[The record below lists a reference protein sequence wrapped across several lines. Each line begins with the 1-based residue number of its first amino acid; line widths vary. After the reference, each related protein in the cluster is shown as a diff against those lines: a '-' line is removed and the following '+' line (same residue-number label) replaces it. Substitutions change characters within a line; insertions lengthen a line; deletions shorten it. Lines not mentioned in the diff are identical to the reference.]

1 MKATWEKIE
10 KNLGVLEVEVEAERV
25 SAALDKAFQKV
36 VKKVNVPGFR
46 KGKVPRG
53 IFESRFGVESLY
65 QDAIDIL
72 LPEVYTEAVDQ
83 TDIFPV
89 DRPEVDVEQFAK
101 GQPFKFKAKVTV
113 KPEVKL
119 GDYKGIEVPATDVEV
134 SEDELNEELT
144 RMQERHAELVV
155 IDEEAAQNG
164 DTVVIDFDGSVD
176 GVPFEGG
183 KAERYSLELGSNTFI
198 PGFEEQVVG
207 LATGD
212 FKDVTVTFP
221 ETYHAEELAGK
232 EAVFKVKVHEIKR
245 KQLPE
250 LDDEFA
256 KDVSEFDTLNEYKE
270 DLKKQLESRKQKEG
284 EAERERVL
292 VDKVGESAE
301 VEIPQAMV
309 DSEVQNMVRDFDN
322 RLRAQGMNLDMF
334 LGFSGQSIDDLKEQ
348 MKGDAEKR
356 VRNNLVLE
364 QIAKAEKIEATEEE
378 INKEL
383 QDMADAYK
391 RSTEEIRNILA
402 ANGSLGS
409 LNEDVLLRKTIQFLL
424 ENSKEVPAVKA
435 EKSEE
440 SSKPA
445 AKKTTKKA
453 AAKAEPKAE
462 AEEAVTEDKQDEE

>member
-25 SAALDKAFQKV
+25 AAALDKAFQKV
-36 VKKVNVPGFR
+36 VKKINVPGFR
-46 KGKVPRG
+46 KGKVPRS
-53 IFESRFGVESLY
+53 IFEARFGVESLY

-72 LPEVYTEAVDQ
+72 LPEVYTEAIDQ
-83 TDIFPV
+83 TEIFPV

-119 GDYKGIEVPATDVEV
+119 GDYKGIEVPAANIEV
-134 SEDELNEELT
+134 SEEELNEELT

-198 PGFEEQVVG
+198 PGFEDQVVG

-232 EAVFKVKVHEIKR
+232 EAVFKVKIHEIKR

-256 KDVSEFDTLNEYKE
+256 KDVSEFDTLDEYKA
-270 DLKKQLESRKQKEG
+270 DLKKQLESRKEKEG
-284 EAERERVL
+284 AAEREGIL
-292 VDKVGESAE
+292 VDQVGENAE
-301 VEIPQAMV
+301 VEIPQAMI
-309 DSEVQNMVRDFDN
+309 DSEVENMVRDFDN
-322 RLRAQGMNLDMF
+322 RLRAQGMNLEMF
-334 LGFSGQSIDDLKEQ
+334 LGFSGQTVEDLREQ
-348 MKGDAEKR
+348 MKNDAEKR

-391 RSTEEIRNILA
+391 RTPEEIRNILA
-402 ANGSLGS
+402 ANGSLGG
-409 LNEDVLLRKTIQFLL
+409 LKEEVLLRKTIEFLT
-424 ENSKEVPAVKA
+424 ENAKEVPAEQFAKKA

-440 SSKPA
+440 AEKPA
-445 AKKTTKKA
+445 KKSTKKA
-453 AAKAEPKAE
+453 AKADDSA
-462 AEEAVTEDKQDEE
+462 AEEQNEE

>member
-25 SAALDKAFQKV
+25 ASALDKAFQKV
-36 VKKVNVPGFR
+36 VKKINVPGFR
-46 KGKVPRG
+46 KGKVPRA

-72 LPEVYTEAVDQ
+72 LPEVYTEAIDE
-83 TDIFPV
+83 TNIFPV
-89 DRPEVDVEQFAK
+89 DRPEVDVEQFEK

-113 KPEVKL
+113 KPEVTL
-119 GDYKGIEVPATDVEV
+119 GDYKGIEVAAINTEV
-134 SEDELNEELT
+134 SEEELNEELT

-164 DTVVIDFDGSVD
+164 DVTVIDFDGSVD

-183 KAERYSLELGSNTFI
+183 KGERYSLELGSNSFI
-198 PGFEEQVVG
+198 PGFEDQVVG
-207 LATGD
+207 MATGD

-256 KDVSEFDTLNEYKE
+256 KDVSEFDTLDEYKE
-270 DLKKQLESRKQKEG
+270 DLKKQIAARKENEGKAARESAVV
-284 EAERERVL
+284 EA
-292 VDKVGESAE
+292 VGANAE
-301 VEIPQAMV
+301 VEIPEAMV
-309 DSEVQNMVRDFDN
+309 QTEVQNMVRDFDN
-322 RLRAQGMNLDMF
+322 RLRAQGMNLDLF
-334 LGFSGQSIDDLKEQ
+334 LNFSGQTIEDLQGQ
-348 MKGDAEKR
+348 MKADAEKR

-378 INKEL
+378 ITKEL
-383 QDMADAYK
+383 ADMSDAYK
-391 RSTEEIRNILA
+391 RSPEEIRNILA
-402 ANGSLGS
+402 ANGALNS
-409 LNEDVLLRKTIQFLL
+409 LNEEVLLRKTIEFLL
-424 ENSKEVPAVKA
+424 ANSKEVPAEQLA
-435 EKSEE
+435 AKSE
-440 SSKPA
+440 
-445 AKKTTKKA
+445 AK
-453 AAKAEPKAE
+453 
-462 AEEAVTEDKQDEE
+462 EEAAQEN

>member
-36 VKKVNVPGFR
+36 VKKANVPGFR
-46 KGKVPRG
+46 KGKVPRS
-53 IFESRFGVESLY
+53 IFEARFGVESLY

-101 GQPFKFKAKVTV
+101 GQPFKFKAKVIV
-113 KPEVKL
+113 KPEVTL
-119 GDYKGIEVPATDVEV
+119 GNYKGLEVPVEPVEV
-134 SEDELNEELT
+134 TEEEINQELERL
-144 RMQERHAELVV
+144 QQRHAELVV

-183 KAERYSLELGSNTFI
+183 KAERYSLELGSGTFI

-221 ETYHAEELAGK
+221 ETYHAEDLASK

-256 KDVSEFDTLNEYKE
+256 KDVSEFDTLAEYKE
-270 DLKKQLESRKQKEG
+270 DLKKELLSRKEKDSKAAREG
-284 EAERERVL
+284 VV
-292 VDKVGESAE
+292 VDKASENAE
-301 VEIPQAMV
+301 VEIPESMV
-309 DSEVQNMVRDFDN
+309 QSEVQNMVRDFDN
-322 RLRAQGMNLDMF
+322 RLRSQGMNLEMF
-334 LGFSGQSIDDLKEQ
+334 LSFSGQSIEDLQEQ
-348 MKGDAEKR
+348 MKADAEKR

-364 QIAKAEKIEATEEE
+364 QIAKAENIVASEEE
-378 INKEL
+378 VNKEL
-383 QDMADAYK
+383 NDMAEAYK
-391 RSTEEIRNILA
+391 RTPEEIRNILA
-402 ANGSLGS
+402 ANGSLGT
-409 LNEDVLLRKTIQFLL
+409 LNEDVTLRKTIEFLL
-424 ENSKEVPAVKA
+424 ENSKEVPA
-435 EKSEE
+435 EK
-440 SSKPA
+440 K
-445 AKKTTKKA
+445 
-453 AAKAEPKAE
+453 
-462 AEEAVTEDKQDEE
+462 EEAKEEATEE

>member
-10 KNLGVLEVEVEAERV
+10 KNLGVLEVEVEADRV

-36 VKKVNVPGFR
+36 VKKANVPGFR
-46 KGKVPRG
+46 KGKVPRA
-53 IFESRFGVESLY
+53 IFEARFGVESLY

-113 KPEVKL
+113 KPEVTL
-119 GDYKGIEVPATDVEV
+119 GDYKGIEVPVEPVEV
-134 SEDELNEELT
+134 TEEEITQELERL
-144 RMQERHAELVV
+144 QQRHAELIV

-183 KAERYSLELGSNTFI
+183 KAERYSLELGSGAFI

-221 ETYHAEELAGK
+221 ETYHAEELANK

-256 KDVSEFDTLNEYKE
+256 KDVSEFDTLDEYKE
-270 DLKKQLESRKQKEG
+270 DLKKELLSRKEKDSKAAREG
-284 EAERERVL
+284 VV
-292 VDKVGESAE
+292 VDKVSENAE
-301 VEIPQAMV
+301 VEIPEAMIQ
-309 DSEVQNMVRDFDN
+309 SEIQNMVRDFDN
-322 RLRAQGMNLDMF
+322 RLRSQGMNLEMF
-334 LGFSGQSIDDLKEQ
+334 LSFSGQSIEDLQEQ
-348 MKGDAEKR
+348 MKADAEKR

-364 QIAKAEKIEATEEE
+364 QIAKQENIVATEEE

-383 QDMADAYK
+383 NDMAEAYK
-391 RSTEEIRNILA
+391 RSPEEIRNILA

-409 LNEDVLLRKTIQFLL
+409 LNEDVTLRKTIEFLL
-424 ENSKEVPAVKA
+424 ENSKEVPAEKKEEVK
-435 EKSEE
+435 
-440 SSKPA
+440 
-445 AKKTTKKA
+445 
-453 AAKAEPKAE
+453 
-462 AEEAVTEDKQDEE
+462 EEATEKATEE

>member
-25 SAALDKAFQKV
+25 AAALDKAFQKV
-36 VKKVNVPGFR
+36 VKKANVPGFR
-46 KGKVPRG
+46 KGKVPRP
-53 IFESRFGVESLY
+53 IFEARFGVESLY

-72 LPEVYTEAVDQ
+72 LPEVYTEAVEQ

-113 KPEVKL
+113 KPEVTL
-119 GDYKGIEVPATDVEV
+119 GNYKGLEVPVEPVEV
-134 SEDELNEELT
+134 TEEEINQELERL
-144 RMQERHAELVV
+144 QQRHAELVV

-183 KAERYSLELGSNTFI
+183 KAERYSLELGSGTFI

-221 ETYHAEELAGK
+221 ETYHAEDLAGK

-256 KDVSEFDTLNEYKE
+256 KDVSEFDTLAEYKE
-270 DLKKQLESRKQKEG
+270 DLKKELHSRKEKDSKAAREG
-284 EAERERVL
+284 IVVEKASEN
-292 VDKVGESAE
+292 AE
-301 VEIPQAMV
+301 VEIPQSMV
-309 DSEVQNMVRDFDN
+309 QSEVQNMVRDFDN
-322 RLRAQGMNLDMF
+322 RLRSQGMNLEMF
-334 LGFSGQSIDDLKEQ
+334 LSFSGQSIEDLQEQ
-348 MKGDAEKR
+348 MKADAEKR

-364 QIAKAEKIEATEEE
+364 QIAKEENIVATEEE
-378 INKEL
+378 VNKEL
-383 QDMADAYK
+383 NDMAEAYK
-391 RSTEEIRNILA
+391 RTPEEIRSILA
-402 ANGSLGS
+402 ANGSLGT
-409 LNEDVLLRKTIQFLL
+409 LNEDVALRKTIEFLL
-424 ENSKEVPAVKA
+424 ENSKEVPA
-435 EKSEE
+435 EKKEEAKEE
-440 SSKPA
+440 S
-445 AKKTTKKA
+445 TEA
-453 AAKAEPKAE
+453 AAE
-462 AEEAVTEDKQDEE
+462 

>member
-10 KNLGVLEVEVEAERV
+10 KNLGVLEVEVDAERV
-25 SAALDKAFQKV
+25 AAALDKAFQKV
-36 VKKVNVPGFR
+36 VKKANVPGFR
-46 KGKVPRG
+46 KGKVPRP
-53 IFESRFGVESLY
+53 IFEARFGVESLY

-72 LPEVYTEAVDQ
+72 LPEVYSEAVEQ

-89 DRPEVDVEQFAK
+89 DRPEVDIEQFEK
-101 GQPFKFKAKVTV
+101 GQAFKFKAKVIV

-119 GDYKGIEVPATDVEV
+119 GDYKGVEVPAANVEV

-144 RMQERHAELVV
+144 RLQERHAELVV
-155 IDEEAAQNG
+155 IDEEAAKQG

-198 PGFEEQVVG
+198 PGFEDQVIG

-212 FKDVTVTFP
+212 FKDVIVTFP
-221 ETYHAEELAGK
+221 ENYQAEELANK

-245 KQLPE
+245 KELPA

-256 KDVSEFDTLNEYKE
+256 KDVSEFDTLDEFKS
-270 DLKKQLESRKQKEG
+270 DLKKQLADRKSKEA
-284 EAERERVL
+284 EAEREKVL
-292 VDKVGESAE
+292 VDKVGENAE
-301 VEIPQAMV
+301 VEIPEAMV
-309 DSEVQNMVRDFDN
+309 QSEVQNMVRDFDN

-334 LGFSGQSIDDLKEQ
+334 LGFSGQTVEDLKEQ
-348 MKGDAEKR
+348 MKVDAEKR

-364 QIAKAEKIEATEEE
+364 QIAKAENIDASEEE

-391 RSTEEIRNILA
+391 RSPEEIRNILA

-409 LNEDVLLRKTIQFLL
+409 LREDVLLRKTIQFLIA
-424 ENSKEVPAVKA
+424 NAKEVAA

-440 SSKPA
+440 AAKPA
-445 AKKTTKKA
+445 PKKTTKKA
-453 AAKAEPKAE
+453 AKSEPKAE
-462 AEEAVTEDKQDEE
+462 EAAEAKADEE

>member
-10 KNLGVLEVEVEAERV
+10 KNLGVLEVEVEADRV
-25 SAALDKAFQKV
+25 AAALDKAFQKV
-36 VKKVNVPGFR
+36 AKRANVPGFR
-46 KGKVPRG
+46 KGKVPRP
-53 IFESRFGVESLY
+53 IFEARFGVESLY

-72 LPEVYTEAVDQ
+72 LPEVYSEAVDQ

-101 GQPFKFKAKVTV
+101 GQPFKFKAKITV

-119 GDYKGIEVPATDVEV
+119 GDYKGVEVPAVTVEV
-134 SEDELNEELT
+134 SEDELNSELE
-144 RMQERHAELVV
+144 RLQQRHAELVV
-155 IDEEAAQNG
+155 VDEEPAQNG

-183 KAERYSLELGSNTFI
+183 QAERYSLELGSNTFI

-221 ETYHAEELAGK
+221 DTYHAEELAGK

-256 KDVSEFDTLNEYKE
+256 KDVSEFDTLAEFKE
-270 DLKKQLESRKQKEG
+270 DLKKQLSSRKEQEAKSTREG
-284 EAERERVL
+284 AL
-292 VDKVGESAE
+292 VDKIGENAE
-301 VEIPQAMV
+301 VEIPEAMINGEV
-309 DSEVQNMVRDFDN
+309 DNMVRDFDN
-322 RLRAQGMNLDMF
+322 RLRSQGMNLDMF
-334 LGFSGQSIDDLKEQ
+334 LGFSGQTVDDLRGQ
-348 MKGDAEKR
+348 MQGDAEKR

-364 QIAKAEKIEATEEE
+364 AIAKAEKIEVTQDE

-383 QDMADAYK
+383 NDMAEAYK
-391 RSTEEIRNILA
+391 RTPEEIRNILA

-409 LNEDVLLRKTIQFLL
+409 LNEEILIRKTIEFLL
-424 ENSKEVPAVKA
+424 ENSKEVPAEQA
-435 EKSEE
+435 EAKSKEA
-440 SSKPA
+440 KPA
-445 AKKTTKKA
+445 AKKTTKKST
-453 AAKAEPKAE
+453 KAESKADADKTE
-462 AEEAVTEDKQDEE
+462 AEEAQDEE

>member
-25 SAALDKAFQKV
+25 AAALDKAFNKV

-46 KGKVPRG
+46 KGKVPRA

-119 GDYKGIEVPATDVEV
+119 GDYKGIEVPAADTEV
-134 SEDELNEELT
+134 SEEELNEELN

-221 ETYHAEELAGK
+221 ETYHAEELASK

-256 KDVSEFDTLNEYKE
+256 KDVSEFDTLDEYKE
-270 DLKKQLESRKQKEG
+270 DLKKQLQSRKETDNK
-284 EAERERVL
+284 AERERVV
-292 VDKVGESAE
+292 VDQAGENAE
-301 VEIPQAMV
+301 VEIPEAMV
-309 DSEVQNMVRDFDN
+309 QGEVNNMVRDFDV

-334 LGFSGQSIDDLKEQ
+334 LGFSGQTVEDLQEQ

-364 QIAKAEKIEATEEE
+364 QIAKVEKIEVSQEEVE
-378 INKEL
+378 QEL
-383 QDMADAYK
+383 EDMAKAYG
-391 RSTEEIRNILA
+391 RSPEEIRNILA
-402 ANGSLGS
+402 SNGSLGS
-409 LNEDVLLRKTIQFLL
+409 LNDDVMIRKTVQFLVD
-424 ENSKEVPAVKA
+424 NAKEVPAEKA
-435 EKSEE
+435 GKSEE
-440 SSKPA
+440 AKPA
-445 AKKTTKKA
+445 KKSTKK
-453 AAKAEPKAE
+453 AAKAEPKAD
-462 AEEAVTEDKQDEE
+462 AEEAAVEDKQGEE

>member
-10 KNLGVLEVEVEAERV
+10 KNLGVLEVEVDAERV
-25 SAALDKAFQKV
+25 AAALDKAFQKV
-36 VKKVNVPGFR
+36 VKKANVPGFR
-46 KGKVPRG
+46 KGKVPRP
-53 IFESRFGVESLY
+53 IFEARFGVESLY

-72 LPEVYTEAVDQ
+72 LPEVYSEAVEQ

-89 DRPEVDVEQFAK
+89 DRPEVDIEQFEK
-101 GQPFKFKAKVTV
+101 GQAFKFKAKVIV

-119 GDYKGIEVPATDVEV
+119 GDYKGVEVPAANVEV

-144 RMQERHAELVV
+144 RLQERHAELVV
-155 IDEEAAQNG
+155 IDEEAAKQG

-198 PGFEEQVVG
+198 PGFEDQVIG

-212 FKDVTVTFP
+212 FKDVIVTFP
-221 ETYHAEELAGK
+221 ENYQAEELANK

-245 KQLPE
+245 KELPA

-256 KDVSEFDTLNEYKE
+256 KDVSEFDTLDEFKS
-270 DLKKQLESRKQKEG
+270 DLKKQLADRKSKEA
-284 EAERERVL
+284 EAEREKVL
-292 VDKVGESAE
+292 VDKVGENAE
-301 VEIPQAMV
+301 VEIPEAMV
-309 DSEVQNMVRDFDN
+309 QSEVQNMVRDFDN

-334 LGFSGQSIDDLKEQ
+334 LGFSGQTVEDLKEQ
-348 MKGDAEKR
+348 MKVDAEKR

-364 QIAKAEKIEATEEE
+364 QIAKAENIDASEEE

-391 RSTEEIRNILA
+391 RSPEEIRNILA

-409 LNEDVLLRKTIQFLL
+409 LREDVLLRKTIQFLIA
-424 ENSKEVPAVKA
+424 NAKEVAA
-435 EKSEE
+435 EESEE
-440 SSKPA
+440 AAKPA

-453 AAKAEPKAE
+453 AKSEPKAE
-462 AEEAVTEDKQDEE
+462 EAAEAKADEE

>member
-10 KNLGVLEVEVEAERV
+10 KNLGVLEVEVDADRV
-25 SAALDKAFQKV
+25 SAALDKAFNKV
-36 VKKVNVPGFR
+36 VKKANVPGFR
-46 KGKVPRG
+46 KGKVPRP
-53 IFESRFGVESLY
+53 IFEARYGVESLY

-72 LPEVYTEAVDQ
+72 LPEVYTEAVEQ

-89 DRPEVDVEQFAK
+89 DRPEVDVEQFGK

-119 GDYKGIEVPATDVEV
+119 GDYKGIEVAAESVEV
-134 SEDELNEELT
+134 TEEELS
-144 RMQERHAELVV
+144 QELERLQQRHAELVV

-183 KAERYSLELGSNTFI
+183 KSERYSLELGSNTFI
-198 PGFEEQVVG
+198 PGFEDQVVG

-212 FKDVTVTFP
+212 FKDVVVTFP

-256 KDVSEFDTLNEYKE
+256 KDVSEFDTLDEFKE
-270 DLKKQLESRKQKEG
+270 DLKKQLADRKAKENEAARESY
-284 EAERERVL
+284 L
-292 VDKVGESAE
+292 VDKVGENAE
-301 VEIPQAMV
+301 VEIPRSMV
-309 DSEVQNMVRDFDN
+309 QGEVQNMVRDFDN
-322 RLRAQGMNLDMF
+322 RLRTQGMNLEMF
-334 LGFSGQSIDDLKEQ
+334 LSFSGQSLTELQEQ
-348 MKGDAEKR
+348 MEGDAEKR

-364 QIAKAEKIEATEEE
+364 QIAKEEKIEVTEDELNEE
-378 INKEL
+378 LNT
-383 QDMADAYK
+383 MAETYK
-391 RSTEEIRNILA
+391 RTPEEIRDILA

-409 LNEDVLLRKTIQFLL
+409 MREEVLLRKTIQFLL
-424 ENSKEVPAVKA
+424 ENSKEVPADQL
-435 EKSEE
+435 
-440 SSKPA
+440 KPA
-445 AKKTTKKA
+445 ADTKKETKKESKK
-453 AAKAEPKAE
+453 AKEEVK
-462 AEEAVTEDKQDEE
+462 EEASEE